1 MACGIL
7 LITHPGIGA
16 ALLNVA
22 TGLLRQLPLKTEA
35 FDVPFDAD
43 LDALLPQ
50 ASSAMRRVD
59 SGDGVLVMTD
69 LYGASPSNLAN
80 RLAKLGTP
88 VRRVSALS
96 LPMLLRAI
104 TYRTDTLDVVVE
116 MALAGAQNGAVKV
129 DNRIRVN

>member
-1 MACGIL
+1 M
-7 LITHPGIGA
+7 
-16 ALLNVA
+16 A

-59 SGDGVLVMTD
+59 GGDGVLVMTD
-69 LYGASPSNLAN
+69 LYGASPSNLAS

-96 LPMLLRAI
+96 LPMLLRVMNYPEQGLQELPA
-104 TYRTDTLDVVVE
+104 T
-116 MALAGAQNGAVKV
+116 AAAGTRNGAII
-129 DNRIRVN
+129 DDA

>member
-59 SGDGVLVMTD
+59 SGDGVLVITD
-69 LYGASPSNLAN
+69 LYGASP
-80 RLAKLGTP
+80 
-88 VRRVSALS
+88 
-96 LPMLLRAI
+96 AI
-104 TYRTDTLDVVVE
+104 SPIAWPSWAHRF
-116 MALAGAQNGAVKV
+116 AGCPH
-129 DNRIRVN
+129 

>member
-16 ALLNVA
+16 AFLDVA
-22 TGLLRQLPLKTEA
+22 TGLLRHLPLKTES
-35 FDVPFDAD
+35 FEVPLDAD

-50 ASSAMRRVD
+50 ASAAMRRVD

-69 LYGASPSNLAN
+69 LYGASPSNLAS

-96 LPMLLRAI
+96 LPMLLRVMNYPEQGLQELPA
-104 TYRTDTLDVVVE
+104 TAV
-116 MALAGAQNGAVKV
+116 AGTRNGAII
-129 DNRIRVN
+129 DYA